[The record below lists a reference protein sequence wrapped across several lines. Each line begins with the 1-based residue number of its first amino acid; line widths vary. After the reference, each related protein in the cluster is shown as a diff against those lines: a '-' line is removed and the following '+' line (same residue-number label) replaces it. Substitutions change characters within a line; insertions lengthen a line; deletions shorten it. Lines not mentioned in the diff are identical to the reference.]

1 MAESLLQLD
10 GVVKRFGGL
19 AAADGV
25 QLTVQAGEI
34 HALIGPN
41 GAGKTTLVH
50 LISGALQADAG
61 QVRFA
66 GTDITAL
73 SMHGRVDRGLAR
85 SYQVTSIFRRLTVL
99 ENAALAVQAGAG
111 SSLRFWAP
119 ASRETE
125 LFDDARAVL
134 ARVGLAE
141 RASATAGGLA
151 HGEQRQLEVALALAT
166 RPRLL
171 LLDEPMAGM
180 GPDESARMV
189 ALIGEL
195 RQHVTLLLIEHDMDA
210 VFKLADRISVLV
222 SGRVI
227 ATGMAEEIRENAEV
241 RRAYLGDEV
250 VRAA

>member
-1 MAESLLQLD
+1 MPDHLLRLA

-25 QLTVQAGEI
+25 DLTVQAGEI

-50 LISGALQADAG
+50 LVSGALRADAG
-61 QVRFA
+61 EVSFA
-66 GTDITAL
+66 GADITAAA
-73 SMHGRVDRGLAR
+73 MHERVRRGLAR
-85 SYQVTSIFRRLTVL
+85 SYQVTSIFRRLSVL
-99 ENAALAVQAGAG
+99 ENVALAVQAGAG

-119 ASRETE
+119 ASRETR
-125 LFDDARAVL
+125 LFDQAREVL
-134 ARVGLAE
+134 VRVGLAA
-141 RASATAGGLA
+141 RAGAVAGSLA

-171 LLDEPMAGM
+171 MLDEPMAGM
-180 GPDESARMV
+180 GPEESARMV
-189 ALIGEL
+189 ALIAEL
-195 RQHVTLLLIEHDMDA
+195 REHVTLLLIEHDMEA

-227 ATGMAEEIRENAEV
+227 ASGTPEHIRASAEV
-241 RRAYLGDEV
+241 RRAYLGDEL
-250 VRAA
+250 AA